1 MIRPPLLRE
10 GDTVGIVSPTSPISA
25 LRPNRFERGIRN
37 LAAMGFEVRAGE
49 HARAVSGHTA
59 GTAEQR
65 VSDLHAM
72 FSDDE
77 VRAIICSIG
86 GHNSNALLERLD
98 YALIRRNPKMLI
110 GYSDPTFLLLGIHRM
125 TGLVTF
131 HGPALMPQFGEPDGP
146 HPYTEHWFRKT
157 LMSANPP
164 GELRPS
170 RPSIHNYLEW
180 DRDDT
185 RPRREEPHRG
195 PQTVKPGR
203 AEGPLVAGN
212 LCTIAAMASTRY
224 FPDLDGAIL
233 CVEISEGENTAWTDR
248 YLTHLRLLRAFE
260 KASALVVGR
269 THPASGFSDEASL
282 EEMLLAAT
290 DGSDLPVATGFDFG
304 HTDPMLTLPI
314 GTRASVDFAGGEPTL
329 VLIEGAVKSR

>member
-1 MIRPPLLRE
+1 M
-10 GDTVGIVSPTSPISA
+10 
-25 LRPNRFERGIRN
+25 
-37 LAAMGFEVRAGE
+37 
-49 HARAVSGHTA
+49 
-59 GTAEQR
+59 AEQR

-86 GHNSNALLERLD
+86 GYNSNALLERLD
-98 YALIRRNPKMLI
+98 YGLIRGNPKILI
-110 GYSDPTFLLLGIHRM
+110 GYSDPTFLLLGIHEM

-131 HGPALMPQFGEPDGP
+131 HGPTLMPPFGEPDGP
-146 HPYTEHWFRKT
+146 HPYTERWFRKT
-157 LMSANPP
+157 LMSAAPP

-170 RPSIHNYLEW
+170 MLSIHEYLEW
-180 DRDDT
+180 DGYDT
-185 RPRREEPHRG
+185 RPRHEEPHGG

-212 LCTIAAMASTRY
+212 LCTIAALAGTRY

-233 CVEISEGENTAWTDR
+233 CVEISEEEDTAWADR
-248 YLTHLRLLRAFE
+248 YLTHLRLLGAFE

-282 EEMLLAAT
+282 EEMLLAAPARSRRGRPRNGASGWRWSST
-290 DGSDLPVATGFDFG
+290 PGRR
-304 HTDPMLTLPI
+304 
-314 GTRASVDFAGGEPTL
+314 RASSCCRGGGWWSARSRGRRASAGWSGTTSGCRRPWPDCTSSP
-329 VLIEGAVKSR
+329 SRA